1 MSDVDR
7 STHTHSLA
15 SSTNMADVLASFK
28 AREKYRYFR
37 ILVIGRANAGKTTLL
52 KRVCNTTD
60 EPCIYDEKSN
70 SLRGIHD
77 IDRPFAFASNPQ
89 FIFHDSPGFETGDE
103 SQLKK
108 VQSFIRE
115 RARSTEVDDQLHAI
129 WFCFVPNKARFLL
142 DLEKRFFNEERAGSV
157 PVIAIFTKFD
167 YLISQVYDTR
177 LEEDENRKAAD
188 RVLKDTLRAP
198 LFEYKFPPRADV
210 CLEDMHDEDGDH
222 QEQVKELIKKTAESL
237 DDLALKIL
245 FVSLQQNNLELCVQ
259 YAVVYASD
267 LEDLTDM
274 MDLVKECLVWFRH
287 SYVRENGKRIID
299 YYNTEAEHNDICRRY
314 IEYVAVLTGNTKKVT
329 MFMQK
334 MFDKPSLTLFAALII
349 CLENSFW
356 YQSASVSFID
366 AFHKA
371 FGIYVETAMEE
382 KVEIAL
388 KELGDP
394 SEKTAFQSALFKTL
408 VEHCLCMLDY
418 IFSTNGL

>member
-1 MSDVDR
+1 E
-7 STHTHSLA
+7 
-15 SSTNMADVLASFK
+15 

-70 SLRGIHD
+70 SLLEPTSERGIHD
-77 IDRPFAFASNPQ
+77 IDHPFAFASNPQ

-108 VQSFIRE
+108 VQSFIKE

-188 RVLKDTLRAP
+188 RVLKETLRAP
-198 LFEYKFPPRADV
+198 LFEYKFPPRADF
-210 CLEDMHDEDGDH
+210 CWSIDLGWNTDMHDEDGDH

-245 FVSLQQNNLELCVQ
+245 FVSLQQNNLELCLQ
-259 YAVVYASD
+259 YAV
-267 LEDLTDM
+267 E
-274 MDLVKECLVWFRH
+274 
-287 SYVRENGKRIID
+287 
-299 YYNTEAEHNDICRRY
+299 
-314 IEYVAVLTGNTKKVT
+314 
-329 MFMQK
+329 
-334 MFDKPSLTLFAALII
+334 
-349 CLENSFW
+349 
-356 YQSASVSFID
+356 
-366 AFHKA
+366 
-371 FGIYVETAMEE
+371 
-382 KVEIAL
+382 
-388 KELGDP
+388 
-394 SEKTAFQSALFKTL
+394 
-408 VEHCLCMLDY
+408 
-418 IFSTNGL
+418 

>member
-1 MSDVDR
+1 
-7 STHTHSLA
+7 
-15 SSTNMADVLASFK
+15 MAEVLASFE

-60 EPCIYDEKSN
+60 EPCIYDEKSH

-77 IDRPFAFASNPQ
+77 IDHPFAFASNPQ

-108 VQSFIRE
+108 VQSFIKE

-177 LEEDENRKAAD
+177 LEEDENP
-188 RVLKDTLRAP
+188 P
-198 LFEYKFPPRADV
+198 LFEYKFPPRAYAWKAH
-210 CLEDMHDEDGDH
+210 MHDEDGDH

-237 DDLALKIL
+237 DNLALKIL

-259 YAVVYASD
+259 YAV
-267 LEDLTDM
+267 E
-274 MDLVKECLVWFRH
+274 
-287 SYVRENGKRIID
+287 
-299 YYNTEAEHNDICRRY
+299 
-314 IEYVAVLTGNTKKVT
+314 
-329 MFMQK
+329 
-334 MFDKPSLTLFAALII
+334 
-349 CLENSFW
+349 
-356 YQSASVSFID
+356 
-366 AFHKA
+366 
-371 FGIYVETAMEE
+371 
-382 KVEIAL
+382 
-388 KELGDP
+388 
-394 SEKTAFQSALFKTL
+394 
-408 VEHCLCMLDY
+408 
-418 IFSTNGL
+418 